1 MAITF
6 TPTYPLIVQPLPLT
20 RAAALYKRE
29 SRRAVLAWMDACL
42 IREKGACLPRDAY
55 LVSYLAWHNEHM
67 PAAPLASSWLL
78 TSTLGTRYAKIQA
91 TKRASPAFMDVR
103 LRLNRK
109 IKRTKRKRRPLGRRA
124 HSRALAIQ
132 TDRNNRNNRKR
143 NQTKGELL

>member
-20 RAAALYKRE
+20 RAAARYRRQ

-55 LVSYLAWHNEHM
+55 LASYLAWHNEHM
-67 PAAPLASSWLL
+67 PDAPLASSWLL

-91 TKRASPAFMDVR
+91 SKRAPPAFLDVR
-103 LRLNRK
+103 LRRNRK
-109 IKRTKRKRRPLGRRA
+109 LMRTNRKRKRRPLGRRA
-124 HSRALAIQ
+124 LSRAMAASASR
-132 TDRNNRNNRKR
+132 TPRN
-143 NQTKGELL
+143 